1 MLISLVEYAKLHGR
15 AESTARQ
22 MARTGGFQ
30 TAKKVGRN
38 WVIEDSEEWP
48 DRRITSG
55 LYVGKK
61 RNNLKKLLTALL

>member
-61 RNNLKKLLTALL
+61 RNNLKSY

>member
-30 TAKKVGRN
+30 TAKIVGRY
-38 WVIEDSEEWP
+38 WVFEDSEEWP

-55 LYVGKK
+55 L
-61 RNNLKKLLTALL
+61 